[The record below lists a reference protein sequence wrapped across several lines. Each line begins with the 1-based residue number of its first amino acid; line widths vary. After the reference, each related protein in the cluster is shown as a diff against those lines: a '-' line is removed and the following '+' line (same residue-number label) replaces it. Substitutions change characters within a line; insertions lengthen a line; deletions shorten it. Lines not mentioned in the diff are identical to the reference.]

1 VPDDDQSDDTSLS
14 EFVRDDGGDPHDGD
28 DPHEEEDG
36 GDPHDGDDPHEEED
50 GGDPD
55 LAVST
60 SDYRSDGADCEACG
74 ATVERRWRDDGAL
87 VCADC
92 KAW

>member
-14 EFVRDDGGDPHDGD
+14 EFVRD
-28 DPHEEEDG
+28 DG